1 MKTEKS
7 VKFYREWLPLPK
19 DQFRILLHLARFGS
33 FSGNLSDLC
42 RYFSLS
48 LQTKNRNNVRNAI
61 EALSESGM
69 IECSHSGNTYK
80 LQLIPKETEI
90 DLPCAWVDAFTSKPF
105 SYTVAKEQVIKVLLW
120 LADYGSG
127 LFTNDMIAADL
138 KISVSTIGEA
148 KKVLK
153 HDFEAI
159 MQEIIS
165 VKTMNGDY
173 RRIGQTVMI
182 SAWLSDE

>member
-1 MKTEKS
+1 MKSENN

-61 EALSESGM
+61 EALAAAGM
-69 IECSHSGNTYK
+69 IECSHSGNTYN
-80 LQLIPKETEI
+80 LQLLPKEKEI
-90 DLPCAWVDAFTSKPF
+90 DLPCAWVDSFTNKPF
-105 SYTVAKEQVIKVLLW
+105 SYTVAKEQVIKVILW

-138 KISVSTIGEA
+138 GISVSTIGEA

-153 HDFEAI
+153 YDFEAI
-159 MQEIIS
+159 MQEIIT
-165 VKTMNGDY
+165 VKTTNGKY
-173 RRIGQTVMI
+173 RRIGQAVNI
-182 SAWLSDE
+182 SAWLKDE